1 MVQPNGGLAVEDIDE
16 ISRKAALEVIART
29 DRLAILANDREACVP
44 LPHCDGFVLGT
55 LFRQGTQSPLTRMP
69 DLMGGEGSSYSVGER
84 LLKGYWG
91 GYIAAWL
98 DGQGEVHILRDPSG
112 AVSAYFRQNKGSIMV
127 SSDLKLLVKCGLLK
141 PSVDWHVVAD
151 MLFAHQL
158 GSSATAICGLEQI
171 MPGSETVTIGAAVR
185 KLQLWSPQSFV
196 DSCDPASSEENARE
210 LESVV
215 KSTIAAWSS
224 VHSQPL
230 LGVSG
235 GLDSSIVAASLVAAG
250 SRPKCFTLIT
260 DDPGGNE
267 SEYARLVTDH
277 FRLDLDT
284 CEYRLADV
292 DLDRSVALDVPVPS
306 GKIHEAAYNAVV
318 RRSAQATGAR
328 AFFTG
333 VGGDNVFYLTHSA
346 RPVVDRYMRY
356 GLSNGL
362 LQTLRDVS
370 RVTGASY
377 GQVTMEALRVYRARS
392 RRWMWR
398 TVPTFLHAD
407 VLAQRQGR
415 RFEHPW
421 MSGWH
426 DIPPGKQG
434 HIVKLLRAGNHLEH
448 RDKML
453 NVPVINPLLSQP
465 VLEMCLRFPTWQSVT
480 GGIDRSIARRAFSND
495 LPRSILQRREK
506 GGPDGFTVKII
517 RKQRP
522 AITERLLDGIL
533 VSRSILDR
541 RELERTLS
549 NDDVFRP
556 DIAPRIMTLLDAEA
570 WARYWTTLA

>member
-1 MVQPNGGLAVEDIDE
+1 MRLEYFILIRPNGGLALEDIDE
-16 ISRKAALEVIART
+16 LARKASLDVVVRT
-29 DRLAILANDREACVP
+29 DRLAILSNNREASVP
-44 LPHCDGFVLGT
+44 FPHGEGFVLGT
-55 LFRQGTQSPLTRMP
+55 LFQQGVQSSLARMLDLT
-69 DLMGGEGSSYSVGER
+69 DGEGAPYSVGER
-84 LLKGYWG
+84 LLKRYWG
-91 GYIAAWL
+91 GYIAAWF
-98 DGQGEVHILRDPSG
+98 DDQGEAHILRDPSG
-112 AVSAYFRQNKGSIMV
+112 MVSAYFRQENNTIFV
-127 SSDLKLLVKCGLLK
+127 SSDLKLLVKCLRWK
-141 PSVDWHVVAD
+141 PSVDWRVVAD
-151 MLFAHQL
+151 ILFAHQL
-158 GSSATAICGLEQI
+158 GSSATAMCGLEQI
-171 MPGSETVTIGAAVR
+171 LPGSEAVTVGSAVQKR
-185 KLQLWSPQSFV
+185 QLWSPQAFATSGNQ
-196 DSCDPASSEENARE
+196 ASPEENAQE
-210 LESVV
+210 LERLV

-230 LGVSG
+230 LGISG

-277 FRLDLDT
+277 FRLDLDI

-318 RRSAQATGAR
+318 RRSVQATGAT

-346 RPVVDRYMRY
+346 RPVVDRYMRF

-362 LQTLRDVS
+362 LQTLGDVS

-377 GQVTMEALRVYRARS
+377 GQVAMEAFRVYRARS
-392 RRWMWR
+392 RRWTWR

-421 MSGWH
+421 MSGWD

-465 VLEMCLRFPTWQSVT
+465 ILELCLRFPSWQSVS
-480 GGIDRSIARRAFSND
+480 GGVDRSIARRAFSTH
-495 LPRSILQRREK
+495 LPRSILRRRENH
-506 GGPDGFTVKII
+506 PE
-517 RKQRP
+517 
-522 AITERLLDGIL
+522 AAA
-533 VSRSILDR
+533 SDR
-541 RELERTLS
+541 
-549 NDDVFRP
+549 
-556 DIAPRIMTLLDAEA
+556 
-570 WARYWTTLA
+570 